1 MIVLAGQQRR
11 CRHEEQTFGLCWGG
25 RGWDIWESSMETDT
39 LPYVKQI
46 AKGNLLL
53 KPKGAGWGGSVK
65 REGTSVYLRPIHDD
79 AWQKP
84 TQYCIAIILQLKIKF
99 KKICKELFSL
109 KKKRSGYVYMYIY
122 QIHFA
127 LHLKLTHF
135 KSYLNKQSFKKRK
148 RDIWRMLF
156 TWRSFQSKSGESRYL

>member
-1 MIVLAGQQRR
+1 
-11 CRHEEQTFGLCWGG
+11 
-25 RGWDIWESSMETDT
+25 METDT

-53 KPKGAGWGGSVK
+53 KPKGVGWGGSVK

-109 KKKRSGYVYMYIY
+109 KKKEEWLCVYVYISDSLCSTPETNT
-122 QIHFA
+122 F
-127 LHLKLTHF
+127 
-135 KSYLNKQSFKKRK
+135 
-148 RDIWRMLF
+148 
-156 TWRSFQSKSGESRYL
+156 